1 MMILGS
7 ATVEEVAMAR
17 EGLFEGLPEQESPRP
32 VEVLGRPRL
41 REPVRDQLEL
51 RCVDIES
58 LIGEDH
64 PARLFWAYAER
75 VDLRELEDAIKS
87 REGHPGH
94 PTITP
99 RLMLAL
105 WLYAYSQGVGS
116 ARALERLC
124 NSHDG
129 YRWLCGGVSVNYHT
143 LSDFRLANE
152 RLLERLLILHLAAL
166 AVAGL
171 VDFTTLMQDGIRIRA
186 AAGAASFRRRA
197 TLEQL
202 EAAARDVVEHLR
214 GELDDDVDASNR
226 RIRAARERA
235 ARERAERLAA
245 ALKAQ
250 SEVEAQRQR
259 REKKNANQTKKQ
271 KEPRSS
277 TTDPQVR
284 VMKMADGGF
293 RPAWNVQVV
302 SAAEEQIV
310 VAVEPTSIGSDRGLM
325 RPILER
331 IRERLGRLPQ
341 RHLVDGGFMAGPDIE
356 WAHENGVE
364 VYCAPTRSKHGRD
377 PYAPRKTDG
386 PGVRAWRER
395 MASEEG
401 QDIYKR
407 RGIGECIHARWRNW
421 DLEQLTVRGAAKVKN
436 VMLWYAL
443 ANNILQGH
451 RLLMQRLAAASS

>member
-1 MMILGS
+1 MMIPGG

-17 EGLFEGLPEQESPRP
+17 EGLFDDLPEQGSPKP
-32 VEVLGRPRL
+32 AEPLGRPRL

-64 PARLFWAYAER
+64 PARLFWAYAEQ

-124 NSHDG
+124 KSHDG

-143 LSDFRLANE
+143 LSDFRVGLG
-152 RLLERLLILHLAAL
+152 RLLEKLLILHLAAL
-166 AVAGL
+166 AMAGL
-171 VDFTTLMQDGIRIRA
+171 VDFTTLIQDGIRIRA

-214 GELDDDVDASNR
+214 GELDDDVEASNR

-250 SEVEAQRQR
+250 SEVEAQRKR

-277 TTDPQVR
+277 TTDPQAR
-284 VMKMADGGF
+284 VMKMPDGGF

-302 SAAEEQIV
+302 SAGEEQIV

-325 RPILER
+325 RPILEA
-331 IRERLGRLPQ
+331 IRERLGRLPE
-341 RHLVDGGFMAGPDIE
+341 RYLVDGGFMAGPDIE
-356 WAHENGVE
+356 WAHESGVE
-364 VYCAPTRSKHGRD
+364 IYCQPTRSKHGGD
-377 PYAPRKTDG
+377 PYAPRRTDG
-386 PGVRAWRER
+386 PGLRAWRER
-395 MASEEG
+395 MASEQG
-401 QDIYKR
+401 QDVYKR
-407 RGIGECIHARWRNW
+407 RGIGECIHGRWRNW
-421 DLEQLTVRGAAKVKN
+421 NLTRLTVRGAAKIKS

-451 RLLMQRLAAASS
+451 RLLMHRLATA

>member
-1 MMILGS
+1 
-7 ATVEEVAMAR
+7 MAR
-17 EGLFEGLPEQESPRP
+17 EGLFEDLPEQVSPKEAEP
-32 VEVLGRPRL
+32 LGLPRL

-51 RCVDIES
+51 RCVDLES

-75 VDLRELEDAIKS
+75 VDLRELEDAVKA

-116 ARALERLC
+116 ARALDRLC
-124 NSHDG
+124 KSHDG

-143 LSDFRLANE
+143 LSDFRVGQGD
-152 RLLERLLILHLAAL
+152 LLEKLLILHLAAL
-166 AVAGL
+166 AAAGL
-171 VDFTTLMQDGIRIRA
+171 VDFTTLIQDGIRIRA

-202 EAAARDVVEHLR
+202 EAAARELVEHLR
-214 GELDDDVDASNR
+214 GELNEDVEASNR

-235 ARERAERLAA
+235 ARERADRLEA

-250 SEVEAQRQR
+250 SAVEEQRKR
-259 REKKNANQTKKQ
+259 REKKNSNQTKKQ

-277 TTDPQVR
+277 TTDPQAR
-284 VMKMADGGF
+284 VMKMPDGGF

-302 SAAEEQIV
+302 TAGEEQIV

-325 RPILER
+325 RPMLEE
-331 IRERLGRLPQ
+331 IRERFGWLPE
-341 RHLVDGGFMAGPDIE
+341 RYLVDGGYMAGPDIE
-356 WAHENGVE
+356 WAHESSVE
-364 VYCAPTRSKHGRD
+364 VYCEPTRSKHGGD

-386 PGVRAWRER
+386 PGVCAWRER

-401 QDIYKR
+401 RDVYKR
-407 RGIGECIHARWRNW
+407 RGIGECVHARWRNW
-421 DLEQLTVRGAAKVKN
+421 NLDQLTVRGAPKVKN

-443 ANNILQGH
+443 ANNILQGQ
-451 RLLMQRLAAASS
+451 RLLRQRLATV

>member
-1 MMILGS
+1 
-7 ATVEEVAMAR
+7 MAR
-17 EGLFEGLPEQESPRP
+17 EGLFGDLPEQGSPKP
-32 VEVLGRPRL
+32 AEPLGRPRM

-51 RCVDIES
+51 RCMDIES

-75 VDLRELEDAIKS
+75 VDLRGLEDAIKA

-94 PTITP
+94 PMITP

-116 ARALERLC
+116 ARALDRLC
-124 NSHDG
+124 KSHDG

-143 LSDFRLANE
+143 LSDFRVGQGD
-152 RLLERLLILHLAAL
+152 LLEKLLIQHLAAL
-166 AVAGL
+166 AAAGL
-171 VDFTTLMQDGIRIRA
+171 VDFATLIQDGIRIRA

-197 TLEQL
+197 TLEEL
-202 EAAARDVVEHLR
+202 EAAARDVVKHLR
-214 GELDDDVDASNR
+214 GELDDDVEASNR

-235 ARERAERLAA
+235 ARERAERLEA

-250 SEVEAQRQR
+250 SEVEAQRKR

-277 TTDPQVR
+277 TTDPQAR

-302 SAAEEQIV
+302 TAGEDQIV

-325 RPILER
+325 RPMLEA
-331 IRERLGRLPQ
+331 ICERLCRLPE
-341 RHLVDGGFMAGPDIE
+341 RYLADGGFMAGPDIE

-364 VYCAPTRSKHGRD
+364 VYCQPTRSKHGSD
-377 PYAPRKTDG
+377 PYAPRTTDG

-401 QDIYKR
+401 REIYKR
-407 RGIGECIHARWRNW
+407 RGIGECVHARWRDWNL
-421 DLEQLTVRGAAKVKN
+421 DRLTVRGAAKVKK

-451 RLLMQRLAAASS
+451 RLLRERLATA

>member
-1 MMILGS
+1 M
-7 ATVEEVAMAR
+7 TR
-17 EGLFEGLPEQESPRP
+17 EGLFEDLAEQLSPKEAEP
-32 VEVLGRPRL
+32 LGPPRL

-51 RCVDIES
+51 RCVDLES

-64 PARLFWAYAER
+64 SARLFWAYAER
-75 VDLRELEDAIKS
+75 VDLRELEDAIKA

-116 ARALERLC
+116 ARALDRLC
-124 NSHDG
+124 KSHDG

-143 LSDFRLANE
+143 LSDFRVGHDD
-152 RLLERLLILHLAAL
+152 LLEKLLILHLAAL
-166 AVAGL
+166 AAAGL
-171 VDFTTLMQDGIRIRA
+171 VDFTTLIQDGIRIRA

-202 EAAARDVVEHLR
+202 EAAARDLVEHLK
-214 GELDDDVDASNR
+214 GELNEDVEASNR
-226 RIRAARERA
+226 RIGAARERA
-235 ARERAERLAA
+235 ARERSERLEA
-245 ALKAQ
+245 ALQAQ
-250 SEVEAQRQR
+250 SAVEAQRKR
-259 REKKNANQTKKQ
+259 REKKNRNQTKEQ

-277 TTDPQVR
+277 TTDPQAR
-284 VMKMADGGF
+284 VMKMPDGGF

-302 SAAEEQIV
+302 TAGEEQIV
-310 VAVEPTSIGSDRGLM
+310 VAVEPTAIGSDRGLM
-325 RPILER
+325 RPMLEAL
-331 IRERLGRLPQ
+331 RERLGRLPE
-341 RHLVDGGFMAGPDIE
+341 RYLVDGGYMAGPDIE

-364 VYCAPTRSKHGRD
+364 VYCQPTRSKHGGD
-377 PYAPRKTDG
+377 PYAPRKVDG

-401 QDIYKR
+401 QDRYKD
-407 RGIGECIHARWRNW
+407 RGIGECVHARWRNW
-421 DLEQLTVRGAAKVKN
+421 NLGRLTVRGAAKVKK

-443 ANNILQGH
+443 ANNILQAR
-451 RLLMQRLAAASS
+451 RLLARRLATA

>member
-1 MMILGS
+1 
-7 ATVEEVAMAR
+7 MAR
-17 EGLFEGLPEQESPRP
+17 EALFEGLPEQAPPKSAEP
-32 VEVLGRPRL
+32 LGRPRL

-64 PARLFWAYAER
+64 PARLFWAYVEQ
-75 VDLRELEDAIKS
+75 VDLRELEDAIKA
-87 REGHPGH
+87 REGRPGH

-99 RLMLAL
+99 RLLLAL

-116 ARALERLC
+116 ARALDRLC
-124 NSHDG
+124 TSHDG

-143 LSDFRLANE
+143 LSDFRVENE
-152 RLLERLLILHLAAL
+152 RLLENLLILHLVAL
-166 AVAGL
+166 AMAGL

-197 TLEQL
+197 RLEEL
-202 EAAARDVVEHLR
+202 EAAARDLVEHLR
-214 GELDDDVDASNR
+214 GELHADAEASNR

-235 ARERAERLAA
+235 ARERAQRLEA

-250 SEVEAQRQR
+250 SEVEEQRRR
-259 REKKNANQTKKQ
+259 REKKNANQVKKQ

-277 TTDPQVR
+277 TTDPQAR

-302 SAAEEQIV
+302 TAGEEQIV
-310 VAVEPTSIGSDRGLM
+310 VAVEPTSVGSDRGLM
-325 RPILER
+325 RPMLEA
-331 IRERLGRLPQ
+331 IRKRLGRLPK
-341 RHLVDGGFMAGPDIE
+341 RYLVDGGFMAGPDIE
-356 WAHENGVE
+356 WAHTNGVE

-377 PYAPRKTDG
+377 PYAPRPKDG

-395 MASEEG
+395 MASEQG
-401 QDIYKR
+401 KACYKR
-407 RGIGECIHARWRNW
+407 RGIAECVHARWRNSN
-421 DLEQLTVRGAAKVKN
+421 LTQVTVRGAAKVKT
-436 VMLWYAL
+436 VMLWHAL

-451 RLLMQRLAAASS
+451 RLLMQRLATA

>member
-1 MMILGS
+1 LVVRV
-7 ATVEEVAMAR
+7 VEEAEMMR
-17 EGLFEGLPEQESPRP
+17 EGLFEDLPEQVSPKEAEP
-32 VEVLGRPRL
+32 LGPPRL

-51 RCVDIES
+51 RCVDLES

-64 PARLFWAYAER
+64 PARLFWVYAEQ
-75 VDLRELEDAIKS
+75 VDLRELEDAIKA

-116 ARALERLC
+116 ARALDRLC
-124 NSHDG
+124 KSHDG

-143 LSDFRLANE
+143 LSEFRVGQGD
-152 RLLERLLILHLAAL
+152 LLEKLLILHLAAL
-166 AVAGL
+166 AAAGL
-171 VDFTTLMQDGIRIRA
+171 VDFTTLIQDGIRIRA
-186 AAGAASFRRRA
+186 AAGSASFRRRA

-202 EAAARDVVEHLR
+202 EAAARELVEHLR
-214 GELDDDVDASNR
+214 GELNEDAEASNR

-250 SEVEAQRQR
+250 SAVEEQRKR
-259 REKKNANQTKKQ
+259 REKKNANQTKEQ
-271 KEPRSS
+271 KEPRTS
-277 TTDPQVR
+277 TTDPQAR
-284 VMKMADGGF
+284 VMKMPDGGF

-302 SAAEEQIV
+302 TAGEEQIV
-310 VAVEPTSIGSDRGLM
+310 VAVEPTSVGSDRGLM
-325 RPILER
+325 RPMLEA
-331 IRERLGRLPQ
+331 IRERLGRLPE
-341 RHLVDGGFMAGPDIE
+341 RYLADGGFMAGPDIE
-356 WAHENGVE
+356 WAHESGVD
-364 VYCAPTRSKHGRD
+364 VYCQPTRSKHGGD

-401 QDIYKR
+401 QDVYKR
-407 RGIGECIHARWRNW
+407 RGIGECVHARWRNW
-421 DLEQLTVRGAAKVKN
+421 NLDQLTVRGAPKVKN

-451 RLLMQRLAAASS
+451 RLHLQRLATA

>member
-1 MMILGS
+1 
-7 ATVEEVAMAR
+7 MAR
-17 EGLFEGLPEQESPRP
+17 EGLFEDLPEQVSPKEAEP
-32 VEVLGRPRL
+32 LGLPRL

-51 RCVDIES
+51 RCVDLES

-75 VDLRELEDAIKS
+75 VDLRELEDAVKA

-116 ARALERLC
+116 ARALDRLC
-124 NSHDG
+124 KSHDG

-143 LSDFRLANE
+143 LSDFRVGQGD
-152 RLLERLLILHLAAL
+152 LLEKLLILHLAAL
-166 AVAGL
+166 AAAGL
-171 VDFTTLMQDGIRIRA
+171 VDFTTLIQDGIRIRA

-202 EAAARDVVEHLR
+202 EAAARELVEHLR
-214 GELDDDVDASNR
+214 GELNEDVEASNR

-235 ARERAERLAA
+235 ARERADRLEA

-250 SEVEAQRQR
+250 SAVEEQRKR
-259 REKKNANQTKKQ
+259 REKKNSNQTKKQ

-277 TTDPQVR
+277 TTDPQAR
-284 VMKMADGGF
+284 VMKMPDGGF

-302 SAAEEQIV
+302 TAGEEQIV

-325 RPILER
+325 RPMLEE
-331 IRERLGRLPQ
+331 IRERFGWLPE
-341 RHLVDGGFMAGPDIE
+341 RYLVDGGYMAGPDIE
-356 WAHENGVE
+356 WAHESRVE
-364 VYCAPTRSKHGRD
+364 VYCEPTRSKHGGD

-386 PGVRAWRER
+386 PGVCAWRER

-401 QDIYKR
+401 RDVYKR
-407 RGIGECIHARWRNW
+407 RGIGECVHARWRNW
-421 DLEQLTVRGAAKVKN
+421 NLDQLTVRGAPKVKN

-443 ANNILQGH
+443 ANNILQGQ
-451 RLLMQRLAAASS
+451 RLLRQRLATV

>member
-1 MMILGS
+1 
-7 ATVEEVAMAR
+7 MAR
-17 EGLFEGLPEQESPRP
+17 EGLFEELPEQMLPKEGEPLGSPRM
-32 VEVLGRPRL
+32 

-75 VDLRELEDAIKS
+75 VDLQEVEDAIKA

-116 ARALERLC
+116 ARALDRLC
-124 NSHDG
+124 KSHDG

-143 LSDFRLANE
+143 LSDFRVGQDD
-152 RLLERLLILHLAAL
+152 LLERLLILHLAAL
-166 AVAGL
+166 AAAGL
-171 VDFTTLMQDGIRIRA
+171 VDFTTLIQDGIRIRA

-214 GELDDDVDASNR
+214 GELDEDAEASNR

-235 ARERAERLAA
+235 ARERAERLEA

-250 SEVEAQRQR
+250 SEVEAQRKR
-259 REKKNANQTKKQ
+259 REKKNAKRTKEQ
-271 KEPRSS
+271 KEPRTSS
-277 TTDPQVR
+277 TDPQAR
-284 VMKMADGGF
+284 VMKMPDGGF

-302 SAAEEQIV
+302 TVAEEQIV
-310 VAVEPTSIGSDRGLM
+310 VAVEPTSVGSDRGLM
-325 RPILER
+325 RPMLQALR
-331 IRERLGRLPQ
+331 ARLGRLPE
-341 RHLVDGGFMAGPDIE
+341 RYLADGGFMAGPDIE

-364 VYCAPTRSKHGRD
+364 VYCQPTRSKHGGD

-395 MASEEG
+395 MASQEG
-401 QDIYKR
+401 QDRYKR
-407 RGIGECIHARWRNW
+407 RGIGECVHARWRNW
-421 DLEQLTVRGAAKVKN
+421 NLDRVTVRGAIKVKK
-436 VMLWYAL
+436 VMLWHGL

-451 RLLMQRLAAASS
+451 RLRLQRLAVAYT

>member
-1 MMILGS
+1 MIPGRVML
-7 ATVEEVAMAR
+7 EEVEMAR
-17 EGLFEGLPEQESPRP
+17 EGLFEDLPEQGSPRP
-32 VEVLGRPRL
+32 AEPLGRPRL

-64 PARLFWAYAER
+64 PARLFWAYAEQ

-124 NSHDG
+124 KSHDG

-143 LSDFRLANE
+143 LSDFRVGHG
-152 RLLERLLILHLAAL
+152 RLLEKLLIVHLAAL
-166 AVAGL
+166 AAAGL
-171 VDFTTLMQDGIRIRA
+171 VDFATLTQDGIRIRA

-202 EAAARDVVEHLR
+202 EAAAHDVVEHLR
-214 GELDDDVDASNR
+214 GELDDDVEASNR

-250 SEVEAQRQR
+250 GEVEAQRRR

-277 TTDPQVR
+277 TTDPQAR
-284 VMKMADGGF
+284 VMKMPDGGF

-302 SAAEEQIV
+302 SAGEEQIV

-325 RPILER
+325 RPMLEA
-331 IRERLGRLPQ
+331 IRERLGRLPE
-341 RHLVDGGFMAGPDIE
+341 RCLVDGGFMAGPDIE
-356 WAHENGVE
+356 WAHESGVE
-364 VYCAPTRSKHGRD
+364 VYCQPTRSKHGGN
-377 PYAPRKTDG
+377 PYAPRRTDG

-401 QDIYKR
+401 QDVYKR
-407 RGIGECIHARWRNW
+407 RGIGECIHGRWRNW
-421 DLEQLTVRGAAKVKN
+421 NLTRLTVRGADKVKS

-443 ANNILQGH
+443 ANNILQGR
-451 RLLMQRLAAASS
+451 RLLMQRLATG

>member
-1 MMILGS
+1 LVVRV
-7 ATVEEVAMAR
+7 VEEAEMMR
-17 EGLFEGLPEQESPRP
+17 EGLFEDLPEQVSPKEAEP
-32 VEVLGRPRL
+32 LGPPRL

-51 RCVDIES
+51 RCVDLES

-75 VDLRELEDAIKS
+75 VDLRELEDAIKA

-116 ARALERLC
+116 ARALDRLC
-124 NSHDG
+124 KSHDG

-143 LSDFRLANE
+143 LSEFRVGQGD
-152 RLLERLLILHLAAL
+152 LLEKLLILHLAAL
-166 AVAGL
+166 AAAGL
-171 VDFTTLMQDGIRIRA
+171 VDFTTLIQDGIRIRA
-186 AAGAASFRRRA
+186 AAGSASFRRRA

-202 EAAARDVVEHLR
+202 EAAARELVEHLR
-214 GELDDDVDASNR
+214 GELNEDAEASNR

-250 SEVEAQRQR
+250 SAVEEQRKR
-259 REKKNANQTKKQ
+259 REKKNANQTKEQ
-271 KEPRSS
+271 KEPRTS
-277 TTDPQVR
+277 TTDPQAR
-284 VMKMADGGF
+284 VMKMPDGGF

-302 SAAEEQIV
+302 TAGEEQIV
-310 VAVEPTSIGSDRGLM
+310 VAVEPTSVGSDRGLM
-325 RPILER
+325 RPMLEA
-331 IRERLGRLPQ
+331 IRERLGRLPE
-341 RHLVDGGFMAGPDIE
+341 RYLADGGFMAGPDIE
-356 WAHENGVE
+356 WAHESGVD
-364 VYCAPTRSKHGRD
+364 VYCQPTRSKHGGD
-377 PYAPRKTDG
+377 PYAPRKMDG

-401 QDIYKR
+401 QDVYKR
-407 RGIGECIHARWRNW
+407 RGIGECVHARWRNW
-421 DLEQLTVRGAAKVKN
+421 NLDQLTVRGAPKVKN

-451 RLLMQRLAAASS
+451 RLSLQRLATA

>member
-1 MMILGS
+1 
-7 ATVEEVAMAR
+7 MAR
-17 EGLFEGLPEQESPRP
+17 EGLFEDLPAQTAPKETEP
-32 VEVLGRPRL
+32 LGRPRM

-51 RCVDIES
+51 RCTDLES

-64 PARLFWAYAER
+64 PARLFWAYAEQ
-75 VDLRELEDAIKS
+75 VDLRELEDAIKA

-116 ARALERLC
+116 ARALDRLC
-124 NSHDG
+124 TSHDG

-143 LSDFRLANE
+143 LSDFRVGHDE
-152 RLLERLLILHLAAL
+152 LLEKLLILHLAAL
-166 AVAGL
+166 AAAGL
-171 VDFTTLMQDGIRIRA
+171 VDFTTLIQDGIRIRA
-186 AAGAASFRRRA
+186 AAGAASFRRRT

-202 EAAARDVVEHLR
+202 EAAARELVEHLR
-214 GELDDDVDASNR
+214 GELHEDAEASNR

-235 ARERAERLAA
+235 ARERAERLKA

-250 SEVEAQRQR
+250 SEVEEQRKR

-277 TTDPQVR
+277 TTDPQAR

-302 SAAEEQIV
+302 TAGEEQIV
-310 VAVEPTSIGSDRGLM
+310 LAVEPTSVGSDRGLM
-325 RPILER
+325 RPMLEAL
-331 IRERLGRLPQ
+331 RERLGRLPE
-341 RHLVDGGFMAGPDIE
+341 RYLVDGGFMAGPDIE

-364 VYCAPTRSKHGRD
+364 VYCAPTRSKHGND
-377 PYAPRKTDG
+377 PYKPRKTDG

-401 QDIYKR
+401 QERYKR
-407 RGIGECIHARWRNW
+407 RGIGECVHARWRNW
-421 DLEQLTVRGAAKVKN
+421 DLEQLTVRGAAKVKK
-436 VMLWYAL
+436 VVLWCAL

-451 RLLMQRLAAASS
+451 RLLRQHLATA